1 VTDTNIPNAQTFL
14 DTVERSLDS
23 ALLRMDDPAN
33 LQAMLAEVEKQI
45 HDIWPEIESS
55 EQGGTVSADNQLQLS
70 AILDKIN
77 LLETKTRARLTWSD
91 DLAKHIRKS
100 LDKSI

>member
-1 VTDTNIPNAQTFL
+1 MTDNTISSTQTFL

-23 ALLRMDDPAN
+23 ALSRLDDAAN
-33 LQAMLAEVEKQI
+33 LHTMLAEVEKQI
-45 HDIWPEIESS
+45 QETWPEIESS
-55 EQGGTVSADNQLQLS
+55 EQGETVSADNQVQLS

-91 DLAKHIRKS
+91 DLGKHIRKS

>member
-1 VTDTNIPNAQTFL
+1 VRDTDISTTQTFF
-14 DTVERSLDS
+14 DTVEQSLDS
-23 ALLRMDDPAN
+23 ALLRLDDPAN
-33 LQAMLAEVEKQI
+33 LKAMLANVEKQI

>member
-1 VTDTNIPNAQTFL
+1 MTDTNISTTQTFF
-14 DTVERSLDS
+14 DTVEQSLDS
-23 ALLRMDDPAN
+23 ALLRLDDAAN
-33 LQAMLAEVEKQI
+33 LRNMLAEVEKQI

-55 EQGGTVSADNQLQLS
+55 EQAGTINAEDQAQLS

-77 LLETKTRARLTWSD
+77 LLETKTRARLIWSD
-91 DLAKHIRKS
+91 DLGKYIRKS

>member
-1 VTDTNIPNAQTFL
+1 MTETRISKTQTFF
-14 DTVERSLDS
+14 DTVEQSLDS
-23 ALLRMDDPAN
+23 ALLRLDDAAN
-33 LQAMLAEVEKQI
+33 LRNMLAEVEKQI

-55 EQGGTVSADNQLQLS
+55 EQGGTVNAEDQAQLS

-77 LLETKTRARLTWSD
+77 LLETKTRARLVWSD
-91 DLAKHIRKS
+91 DLGKYIRKS

>member
-1 VTDTNIPNAQTFL
+1 VTDSNLSSAQTFL

-23 ALLRMDDPAN
+23 ALVRLDDAAN
-33 LQAMLAEVEKQI
+33 LKAMLAEVEKQI
-45 HDIWPEIESS
+45 CDIWPETESS
-55 EQGGTVSADNQLQLS
+55 KKGGTVSADNQVQLLD
-70 AILDKIN
+70 ILDKIN
-77 LLETKTRARLTWSD
+77 LLETKTRARVTWSE

>member
-1 VTDTNIPNAQTFL
+1 VTDTIIPNAQTFL

-23 ALLRMDDPAN
+23 ALLRLDDAAN
-33 LQAMLAEVEKQI
+33 LQAMLAEIEKQI

-55 EQGGTVSADNQLQLS
+55 EQTGTVSADNQFQLS

>member
-1 VTDTNIPNAQTFL
+1 MTDTIIPNAQTFL

-23 ALLRMDDPAN
+23 ALLRLDDPAN

-55 EQGGTVSADNQLQLS
+55 EQGGTVSADNQLQL
-70 AILDKIN
+70 
-77 LLETKTRARLTWSD
+77 
-91 DLAKHIRKS
+91 LAKH
-100 LDKSI
+100 LDTVLEL